1 MTENAKENQDNMQEM
16 TEKTE
21 KHKTAQRRNDWYL
34 IGIILLVGV
43 GLLVV
48 LLLTQKKGKIA
59 VVSLNGNVILEQSLE
74 QDCQIPIQT
83 EQGYNLFQVQDGTAI
98 VAEADCRDQI
108 CVNHTAVS
116 KKGES
121 IVCLPHGLVIEIQ

>member
-1 MTENAKENQDNMQEM
+1 MTRNAKENQDDMKKM
-16 TEKTE
+16 TEE
-21 KHKTAQRRNDWYL
+21 AGNRQAARRRNDWYL
-34 IGIILLVGV
+34 VGAILFVGV

-48 LLLTQKKGKIA
+48 LLLTQKKGTTA
-59 VVSLNGNVILEQSLE
+59 MVSLNGNVILEQSLE

-83 EQGYNLFQVQDGTAI
+83 ERGYNLFQVQDGMAT
-98 VAEADCRDQI
+98 VAEADCRAQI